1 MTWESAE
8 PLSGLVESYEITE
21 SGLLEYTAVKRDL
34 GLLQTMNG
42 RGLTLD
48 DKKKAVSTEC
58 HLHTAV
64 SAHPAPMQPGLSCR
78 TVFEYYNVLCFSLAL
93 SV

>member
-1 MTWESAE
+1 MLQASQLVNGVDWESAE

-42 RGLTLD
+42 RG
-48 DKKKAVSTEC
+48 
-58 HLHTAV
+58 
-64 SAHPAPMQPGLSCR
+64 
-78 TVFEYYNVLCFSLAL
+78 
-93 SV
+93 